1 MLLSFGWQPVHELT
15 VQAFVWPITL
25 ESFKVKI
32 WIGRYLRITDMQL
45 LILNANSIIWG
56 VGKSFNWN
64 HIKKHFD
71 FFFNTVRKM
80 ALVEKL
86 QIKDRRIPTKRKAG
100 KMTKQ
105 GGLTT
110 SNLLHRFSQ

>member
-1 MLLSFGWQPVHELT
+1 
-15 VQAFVWPITL
+15 
-25 ESFKVKI
+25 
-32 WIGRYLRITDMQL
+32 
-45 LILNANSIIWG
+45 
-56 VGKSFNWN
+56 
-64 HIKKHFD
+64 
-71 FFFNTVRKM
+71 M

-86 QIKDRRIPTKRKAG
+86 QIKDRRIPAKRKAG

>member
-15 VQAFVWPITL
+15 GSGVWPIT

-32 WIGRYLRITDMQL
+32 WIRRYLRITDMQL

-56 VGKSFNWN
+56 VGKSLNWN
-64 HIKKHFD
+64 HMKKHFEF
-71 FFFNTVRKM
+71 FFFNAVRKM

-86 QIKDRRIPTKRKAG
+86 QIKYRRIPTQRKAG
-100 KMTKQ
+100 NMTKQ
-105 GGLTT
+105 GGLTA
-110 SNLLHRFSQ
+110 SNLLHHFSQ